1 MISMP
6 AGTRIW
12 VACGAT
18 DMRKGF
24 DGLAMLAQDVVK
36 QSAYCGHIFVF
47 RGKRADRIRLV
58 SVAKLVDF
66 ERGQVSYADFIGI
79 TVLPCG

>member
-1 MISMP
+1 MIPMP

-12 VACGAT
+12 VACGTT

-36 QSAYCGHIFVF
+36 QSPYLCVG
-47 RGKRADRIRLV
+47 RGY
-58 SVAKLVDF
+58 VA
-66 ERGQVSYADFIGI
+66 EPSGSA
-79 TVLPCG
+79 

>member
-1 MISMP
+1 MIPMP

-24 DGLAMLAQDVVK
+24 DGLAMLVQDVVK
-36 QSAYCGHIFVF
+36 QSPYSGHIFVF
-47 RGKRADRIRLV
+47 RGSGRTELRFCGGMARACASTRSGWNAGGL
-58 SVAKLVDF
+58 
-66 ERGQVSYADFIGI
+66 
-79 TVLPCG
+79 CGR